1 MSFPILN
8 PYARVGDCYIFIL
21 YLHKITNS
29 FLTQPNP
36 NTVYGKKQK
45 PTTHEATNLCRLT
58 NWDQYASYKRFKDRE
73 VVKVVDGGPW
83 GPNIYTK
90 WTLDELL
97 KEYKELTHHKYLIPV
112 WYRNDV
118 TMEIEFE
125 QEEIPH

>member
-1 MSFPILN
+1 MTVEEYVRSNNIEEFNCVSDHTVCL
-8 PYARVGDCYIFIL
+8 
-21 YLHKITNS
+21 
-29 FLTQPNP
+29 
-36 NTVYGKKQK
+36 VYGKKQK
-45 PTTHEATNLCRLT
+45 PTTHSATNLCRLV
-58 NWDQYASYKRFKDRE
+58 NWEQYASYKRFKDRE
-73 VVKVVDGGPW
+73 VVKVVEGCPW
-83 GPNIYTK
+83 GPCIYTK

>member
-1 MSFPILN
+1 MTVEEYVKHNNIEEFYCTSDHTVCL
-8 PYARVGDCYIFIL
+8 
-21 YLHKITNS
+21 
-29 FLTQPNP
+29 
-36 NTVYGKKQK
+36 VYGKKQK
-45 PTTHEATNLCRLT
+45 PTTHEAINLCRLT

-73 VVKVVDGGPW
+73 VVKVDEGGPW

-112 WYRNDV
+112 WYKNNV
-118 TMEIEFE
+118 TDEIEFE